1 MSAAGSAAAAAVMAE
16 QCTGRGRNGVVCAA
30 APLAALAGAECLR
43 EGGNAFDAAV
53 AAALAETVLLPPKCG
68 LGGDLVAIVLR
79 SGTHR
84 PEALIAVGGAP
95 SGLASIAAG
104 GAWRDV
110 GPNSVG
116 PPAAAAGYQ
125 ALAELGVLGRER
137 LAAHAI
143 DLARSGF
150 PWAAVCTRLSEQ
162 AAALVAEMNPDGCAY
177 FPNGSP
183 IAPGAL
189 TKLPGLAD
197 VIAEWV
203 RLGDRMLDGPVGAAI
218 VDAVATRG
226 GVLDHASLEF
236 AVAEWSHCAT
246 RAIAARQVW
255 ATPAP
260 THGPLLLD
268 AIDVIDATP
277 SDAGA
282 VYRSLLAAI
291 GRGRESLA
299 DPGGTSIVSAGDR
312 FGNVVVIVHS
322 NSYPR
327 FGSGIVVA
335 GYDLVLANRAGRGFS
350 PVPGHPNFPTAGRRP
365 ATTLHAW
372 AVSGPDGAGVRLM
385 GGTPGGANQI
395 TWNAQSLT
403 RVLAGCDEPGVLVT
417 APLWEWLPDDDGV
430 RIEAG
435 MPDIDA
441 DALRAVAP
449 RVIAT
454 SQWGCKSAQQVVRI
468 PDTISDTIP
477 DTVLDTVADTVP
489 DTGGVWVGAADPRT
503 QGAAIGV

>member
-1 MSAAGSAAAAAVMAE
+1 MTPSLAGSAAAAAVMAE

-30 APLAALAGAECLR
+30 APLAALVGAECLR

-53 AAALAETVLLPPKCG
+53 SAALAETVLLPPKCG
-68 LGGDLVAIVLR
+68 LGGDLVAIVR
-79 SGTHR
+79 RAGADR

-95 SGLASIAAG
+95 SGLASIATA

-125 ALAELGVLGRER
+125 ALAELGALGRER
-137 LAAHAI
+137 LAAEAI
-143 DLARSGF
+143 DLARNGF

-162 AAALVAEMNPDGCAY
+162 STALVAEMNPDGCAY
-177 FPNGSP
+177 FPNGAP

-189 TKLPGLAD
+189 TKLPGLGD
-197 VIAEWV
+197 VLAEWV

-218 VDAVATRG
+218 VDAVAARG
-226 GVLDHASLEF
+226 GALDHASLEF
-236 AVAEWSHCAT
+236 AVAEWSQCTT
-246 RAIAARQVW
+246 RTIADRQLW

-260 THGPLLLD
+260 THGQLLLD
-268 AIDVIDATP
+268 AIDATP

-291 GRGRESLA
+291 GRGHESLA
-299 DPGGTSIVSAGDR
+299 DPSGTSIVSAGDR

-372 AVSGPDGAGVRLM
+372 AVSGPDRNGVRLM

-403 RVLAGCDEPGVLVT
+403 RVLDGCDEPGVLVT
-417 APLWEWLPDDDGV
+417 APLWEWLPDDGV

-435 MPDIDA
+435 MPDTDA
-441 DALRAVAP
+441 GALRAVAP

-468 PDTISDTIP
+468 PDTIT
-477 DTVLDTVADTVP
+477 

>member
-1 MSAAGSAAAAAVMAE
+1 MSAAASATPAAVMAE
-16 QCTGRGRNGVVCAA
+16 QCTGRGRDGVVCAA

-95 SGLASIAAG
+95 SGLASIATG

-137 LAAHAI
+137 LAAQAI
-143 DLARSGF
+143 DLARNGF

-162 AAALVAEMNPDGCAY
+162 AAGLVAEMNPDGCAY
-177 FPNGSP
+177 FPNGAP

-189 TKLPGLAD
+189 TRLPGLAD

-203 RLGDRMLDGPVGAAI
+203 RLGDGMLDGPVGAAI
-218 VDAVATRG
+218 VDAVTTRG

-236 AVAEWSHCAT
+236 AVAEWSQCAT
-246 RAIAARQVW
+246 RTIAARQVW

-268 AIDVIDATP
+268 AIDAIDATP

-299 DPGGTSIVSAGDR
+299 DPSGTSIVSAGDR

-327 FGSGIVVA
+327 FGSGIVVS

-372 AVSGPDGAGVRLM
+372 AVSRTDSAGVRLM

-403 RVLAGCDEPGVLVT
+403 RVLDGCDEPGVLVT
-417 APLWEWLPDDDGV
+417 APLWEWLPEDDGV

-468 PDTISDTIP
+468 PDAIP
-477 DTVLDTVADTVP
+477 DTVP

>member
-1 MSAAGSAAAAAVMAE
+1 MSPSPAPSSAAAVMAE
-16 QCTGRGRNGVVCAA
+16 QCTGRGRDGVVCAA

-68 LGGDLVAIVLR
+68 FGGDLVAIAVR
-79 SGTHR
+79 SGGDR
-84 PEALIAVGGAP
+84 PEGLIAVGGAP
-95 SGLASIAAG
+95 TGLAAIAASG
-104 GAWRDV
+104 GWRDV
-110 GPNSVG
+110 GPHSVG

-137 LAAHAI
+137 LAAPAI

-150 PWAAVCTRLSEQ
+150 PWAKVCTRLSEQ
-162 AAALVAEMNPDGCAY
+162 AAALVVEMNPDGCAFY
-177 FPNGSP
+177 PNGEA
-183 IAPGAL
+183 IAPGML
-189 TKLPGLAD
+189 TRLPGLAR
-197 VIAEWV
+197 VLGEWV
-203 RLGDRMLDGPVGAAI
+203 RLGERMLAGPVGDAI
-218 VDAVATRG
+218 VEAVQSRG

-236 AVAEWSHCAT
+236 ARAEWSACAT
-246 RAIAARQVW
+246 RTVAGRQVW

-268 AIDVIDATP
+268 ALEA
-277 SDAGA
+277 SDAGPVDA
-282 VYRSLLAAI
+282 GHVYRSVLAAVA
-291 GRGRESLA
+291 RGRQALA
-299 DPGGTSIVSAGDR
+299 DPSGTSIVSAGDR
-312 FGNVVVIVHS
+312 FGNVVVVVHS

-327 FGSGIVVA
+327 YGSGIVVD

-350 PVPGHPNFPTAGRRP
+350 PVAGHPNFPVAGRRP

-372 AVSGPDGAGVRLM
+372 AVGGPELAGVRLM
-385 GGTPGGANQI
+385 GGTPGGANQMP
-395 TWNAQSLT
+395 WNTQSLT

-430 RIEAG
+430 RVEDA
-435 MPDIDA
+435 MPDADL
-441 DALRAVAP
+441 DALRAAAP
-449 RVIAT
+449 RVIGT

-468 PDTISDTIP
+468 PPGD
-477 DTVLDTVADTVP
+477 
-489 DTGGVWVGAADPRT
+489 GVWVGAADPRT